1 LLLIKNTN
9 DSENSI
15 SFTKILLY
23 YILVVLSGLLLFY
36 LIQCAPFILVSAF
49 HFGDQQGLY
58 LDFKVS
64 KFLLIFYPF
73 IYGIV
78 ILFLLFFFHANEVEE
93 IVTEIIRFELPY
105 YYINEIFIISAFLFI
120 SMSSY
125 FYWKFESIRQNTC
138 ELFFYLFFAIIF
150 KTSSLIW
157 GFAIYFIIWHSIP
170 SILDQIKFIYGSF
183 FFTYFILL
191 QERLCV
197 LVGFINRYHFF
208 ISCLEIR
215 KSLMLYFL
223 ISCSNHISSCG
234 NIKND
239 ASKDSKS

>member
-1 LLLIKNTN
+1 LPC
-9 DSENSI
+9 
-15 SFTKILLY
+15 SF
-23 YILVVLSGLLLFY
+23 
-36 LIQCAPFILVSAF
+36 FILVSAF

-64 KFLLIFYPF
+64 KYLLIFYPF

-125 FYWKFESIRQNTC
+125 FYWKFESIRKIRV
-138 ELFFYLFFAIIF
+138 ELFSICFAIIF

-157 GFAIYFIIWHSIP
+157 GFAIYF
-170 SILDQIKFIYGSF
+170 Y
-183 FFTYFILL
+183 Y
-191 QERLCV
+191 
-197 LVGFINRYHFF
+197 
-208 ISCLEIR
+208 
-215 KSLMLYFL
+215 M
-223 ISCSNHISSCG
+223 
-234 NIKND
+234 
-239 ASKDSKS
+239 A